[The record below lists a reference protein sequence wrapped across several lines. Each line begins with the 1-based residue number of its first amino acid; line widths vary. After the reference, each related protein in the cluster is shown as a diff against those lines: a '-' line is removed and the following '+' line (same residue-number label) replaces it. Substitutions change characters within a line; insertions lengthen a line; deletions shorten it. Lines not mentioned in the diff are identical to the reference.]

1 MADDEG
7 SKPRPKRVKP
17 DRPRPAGG
25 QAGGPTRSAGGQG
38 RPSGGGSRPGAH
50 SGAGPRPGG
59 GPRFRGPGKATFHG
73 PGLGSGQPFQP
84 RIPRGPDERPG
95 DRPPSGGR
103 PPYGN
108 DRPGRSGFRTSRLDL
123 VRPIAPTLTDPA
135 SAAST
140 GRDPATGDH
149 RDRPAHVPAGPG
161 AEAAPGPTSGRSIV
175 RRLARI
181 RARTRPK
188 ARDRATGPADRI
200 EIGRPMPG
208 PTAPGHPVPGRMAP
222 GRPSARP
229 AEPRSYGPRPP
240 DRNRPAGP
248 YRDRPPA
255 ARSYGPPGRPEF
267 DRPGFDRPGFDRPG
281 FDRPRPPAFA
291 RPGLEPAEAGLVDP
305 GDEVVAGRRPVEEA
319 FVARRDARRL
329 LVVPQRRGAL
339 EKLVLH
345 ATSLRIPIVEIEG
358 GSLTALTGFDGHQG
372 IALVVAPRRYASVA
386 DILARAAER
395 GEPPFVLVLDSLED
409 PQNVGTLLRSAEAA
423 GAHGVLF
430 PTHRQAPISPAAI
443 KASAGAVE
451 HLLLAP
457 VDDLAAALAD
467 LHVAGLRVI
476 GAEAE
481 AALTVREADLRGPIA
496 LVVGSEGQGLGPAVR
511 RRCDLTVRIPMRGV
525 IGSLN
530 ASVAGSILLFEATTQ
545 RAAADQAP
553 GRKPRAPVPRRSRPN
568 RRPSPSY
575 RARGQAGRP
584 RGRAA
589 GRTGGRQRPSC
600 PRGRAARRTAVQQRP
615 GLSGGERRLPSLD
628 GGRDRHQALEA
639 PGPQG
644 QPQVRDQGDRQ
655 VPGEGCGEAHRQVWD
670 EVLRQICGEVRREVA
685 DERHESNEVW
695 GKLSWQ
701 GRHEGHEGNDVRGRV
716 NREVCDESQ
725 EGPEVRGKAGRPRR

>member
-25 QAGGPTRSAGGQG
+25 QAGRPTRSAGGQD

-108 DRPGRSGFRTSRLDL
+108 DRPGRSGF
-123 VRPIAPTLTDPA
+123 
-135 SAAST
+135 
-140 GRDPATGDH
+140 GFQ
-149 RDRPAHVPAGPG
+149 AGP
-161 AEAAPGPTSGRSIV
+161 
-175 RRLARI
+175 
-181 RARTRPK
+181 
-188 ARDRATGPADRI
+188 GPADRPDADRPPQRSFDRPRPGYG
-200 EIGRPMPG
+200 ERPRPAGPRPGGPGRGSGPRPDFRQVDRPPARPNQGPDPAEGPGQGNRPGGPYRDRPPDARPYGSRPPG
-208 PTAPGHPVPGRMAP
+208 PRSYGP
-222 GRPSARP
+222 RPPEARP

-255 ARSYGPPGRPEF
+255 ARSYGPPG
-267 DRPGFDRPGFDRPG
+267 RPG

-319 FVARRDARRL
+319 FVARREARRL

-372 IALVVAPRRYASVA
+372 LALVVAPRRYANVA

-545 RAAADQAP
+545 RAAADPAP
-553 GRKPRAPVPRRSRPN
+553 GRKPRAPRPTPLAAEPAPEPELAEPEAEPAGLEVELPGEPVVVN
-568 RRPSPSY
+568 APAAPGAEPQGEPLSSNAPASAEANADSPAST
-575 RARGQAGRP
+575 AAATATKLSKPLGPKASHKSGTKAIVKSQAK
-584 RGRAA
+584 AA
-589 GRTGGRQRPSC
+589 AKPTAKSGTKSAANSPTKAAKS
-600 PRGRAARRTAVQQRP
+600 AARSAGKSPANATKATK
-615 GLSGGERRLPSLD
+615 SGASS
-628 GGRDRHQALEA
+628 A
-639 PGPQG
+639 
-644 QPQVRDQGDRQ
+644 
-655 VPGEGCGEAHRQVWD
+655 
-670 EVLRQICGEVRREVA
+670 
-685 DERHESNEVW
+685 
-695 GKLSWQ
+695 
-701 GRHEGHEGNDVRGRV
+701 
-716 NREVCDESQ
+716 
-725 EGPEVRGKAGRPRR
+725 GKAATKATKATMSGAESTAKSATKARKGPRSEAKPAEPDGELLP